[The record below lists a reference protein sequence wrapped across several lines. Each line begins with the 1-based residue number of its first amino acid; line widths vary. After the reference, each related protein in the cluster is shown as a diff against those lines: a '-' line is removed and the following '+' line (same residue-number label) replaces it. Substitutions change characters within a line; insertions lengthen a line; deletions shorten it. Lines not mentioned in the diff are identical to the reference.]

1 MATNNFDF
9 KVCEVYRLHR
19 ETYHLALDFV
29 DRYLATQTDI
39 PKQQLQLI
47 GTFFIFN

>member
-1 MATNNFDF
+1 
-9 KVCEVYRLHR
+9 VYRLHR

-47 GTFFIFN
+47 GTFLLFN